1 MTRMILSIEDHDKA
15 WLERRAREEKVS
27 MAELIREAVRRMRKA
42 DQQTREQTL
51 KATQGIWRDGDGL
64 RYQRR
69 LRREWK

>member
-1 MTRMILSIEDHDKA
+1 MILSIEEQDKS
-15 WLERRAREEKVS
+15 WLEKKAREEGVS
-27 MAELIREAVRRMRKA
+27 MAELVREALRRMRKV
-42 DQQTREQTL
+42 DQATLDQVL

>member
-1 MTRMILSIEDHDKA
+1 MILSIEEQDKS
-15 WLERRAREEKVS
+15 WLEKRAREEGVS
-27 MAELIREAVRRMRKA
+27 MAELVREALRRMRKG
-42 DQQTREQTL
+42 DQASLDQAL